1 MNCWIVLAGWT
12 TFTSRH
18 RLRRASAH
26 ADFELRA
33 DPWRAFH
40 RVPALDQRKGIHAL
54 KFETLRKTK
63 AKLSEIVNCL
73 GKDKSVVITKNRKP
87 CAVLLP
93 VTEKTDLEST
103 EVGSR

>member
-1 MNCWIVLAGWT
+1 M
-12 TFTSRH
+12 
-18 RLRRASAH
+18 
-26 ADFELRA
+26 
-33 DPWRAFH
+33 
-40 RVPALDQRKGIHAL
+40 
-54 KFETLRKTK
+54 KFETLRTTK
-63 AKLSEIVNCL
+63 AKLSEIVNWL